1 MFILLTK
8 MWTETKTSFDLIYFQ
23 RSGVYTH
30 WFLHMCL
37 LVLLAYMRE
46 WRIFIGKGEAL
57 LSWLAICLLF
67 YGFISHLFDDYT
79 NINMWKS
86 DFIQAWNSIK
96 SDCGRFFKIQMQWPL
111 CSRQKISR
119 NWQGIFPISV
129 NDSTVS
135 IFNKTKKSIKT

>member
-8 MWTETKTSFDLIYFQ
+8 MWTETKTVPSIWYIFNVQ
-23 RSGVYTH
+23 GCTH
-30 WFLHMCL
+30 TDFYICTLYCYWLTWERGDF
-37 LVLLAYMRE
+37 A
-46 WRIFIGKGEAL
+46 GKGEAL

-67 YGFISHLFDDYT
+67 YGFISHLFGDYT

-86 DFIQAWNSIK
+86 DFIKAWNSIK

-111 CSRQKISR
+111 CSKQKISR